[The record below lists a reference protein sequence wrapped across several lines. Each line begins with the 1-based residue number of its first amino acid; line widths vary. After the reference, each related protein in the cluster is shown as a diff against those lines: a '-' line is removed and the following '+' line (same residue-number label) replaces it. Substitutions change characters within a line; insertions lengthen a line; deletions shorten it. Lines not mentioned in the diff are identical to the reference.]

1 MRKSPLHAVLT
12 QRERR
17 RDTERV
23 RLGQLLNE
31 DRRLTVEGDKITEER
46 SRQLAELADMSRSGR
61 IDVNAASARKYYASQ
76 LNADVQQ
83 LGVSRQKLF
92 AALKIQRQ
100 RLAAAEASVK
110 AVENLIE
117 KREAEQRLVADRKAQ
132 LVLEDEWAAQA
143 AMRARIETT

>member
-31 DRRLTVEGDKITEER
+31 DRRLAVEGEKITEER
-46 SRQLAELADMSRSGR
+46 SRQQAELADMSRSGR
-61 IDVNAASARKYYASQ
+61 IDVNAASARKYYTSQ
-76 LNADVQQ
+76 LNADVQR
-83 LGVSRQKLF
+83 LGVSREKLS

-143 AMRARIETT
+143 TMRARIETT